1 MTKEIHQ
8 IEQDIAK
15 LEQQTSIVKEKLT
28 TVYQNYLNK
37 LSEYVQKYLVFA
49 TYQICTQAYPQEF
62 LTLSLS
68 QRQNFQQMVRKLGQ
82 QAQIKLIGALE
93 VNLNSTQSYTENT
106 LLSVQSESASS
117 LELTPQIELSE
128 LSADLDSELTINHHN
143 IDIEFSDL
151 DSKKQEI
158 NNPEQ
163 LVNWI
168 QKLEKSITDILQI
181 VSHDV
186 NKLLLQNQII
196 PQKIPSKVLEAAAQ
210 IDNASSPIAGRPNLL
225 NLLIESDKG
234 SGQEKDELNKKSEI
248 TKITA
253 IHLRLAEIEF
263 SETTLSA
270 QRNQIRDILAQVK
283 KLRKQYKKILQE
295 LAIAQA
301 EAAWRSSWYED

>member
-28 TVYQNYLNK
+28 TVYQNYLKK

-117 LELTPQIELSE
+117 LELTPQLESSE
-128 LSADLDSELTINHHN
+128 FSADLDSELTINHHN